1 MTWDHL
7 FFIVT
12 WLAPWSWSRNI
23 ESWMTVRFQPQPC
36 LGLAVVHYK
45 CTLSQF
51 LPPCRYIYSM
61 CVDRERGRASHG
73 ANVWP
78 RRVQYYR
85 VEYSN
90 HRRGGGRLCKKC
102 RNNQTNRQSQGLK
115 LELATSNLICNN
127 RVMTRTLV
135 SRPGDSNGG
144 FTLAL
149 VSPTLKPMCKWNL
162 LRYQDRHRRLNNK
175 MIVKDN
181 LWDTMRT

>member
-1 MTWDHL
+1 MELTFDQEECNI
-7 FFIVT
+7 IV
-12 WLAPWSWSRNI
+12 LNI
-23 ESWMTVRFQPQPC
+23 QIIE
-36 LGLAVVHYK
+36 G
-45 CTLSQF
+45 
-51 LPPCRYIYSM
+51 
-61 CVDRERGRASHG
+61 
-73 ANVWP
+73 
-78 RRVQYYR
+78 
-85 VEYSN
+85 
-90 HRRGGGRLCKKC
+90 GGGRLCKKC